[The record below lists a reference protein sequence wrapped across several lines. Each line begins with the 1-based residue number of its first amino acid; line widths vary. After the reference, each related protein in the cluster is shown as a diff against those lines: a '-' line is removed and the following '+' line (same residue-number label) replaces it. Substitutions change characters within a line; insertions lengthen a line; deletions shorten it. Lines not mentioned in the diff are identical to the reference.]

1 MSTRL
6 DAVDVALVGFGWT
19 GAILGQEL
27 TTAGL
32 RVRAIERGRDRD
44 TYPDFNYTKIHDE
57 LRYGVRYALMQDL
70 ARDTLTIRHEPG
82 DVAVPYRRLGSF
94 LPGDNVGGAGVHWNG
109 QTWRFLPTDLT
120 MLSHTLQRYGK
131 GMIPEGMQLQDWGVT
146 YAELEPYYD
155 RFEYLCGTS
164 GQAGN
169 IQGQIQPGGNKFEGP
184 RSRGYPTPPM
194 KTHYAGKLFADAAR
208 ELGYNPFPQPSSN
221 LSQPY
226 KNPLGIQIGA
236 CAYCGYCE
244 RFGCEMYAKASPQTT
259 ILPVLRQNPNFSLR
273 TQATVTRVNLTA
285 DGKHATGVT
294 YVDDAGQEYE
304 QPADLVIL
312 CSYVFS
318 NVRLM
323 LLSGIGTPYDH
334 RTGKGGVGRNYAY
347 QIESRLDLVMGNKA
361 MNPFMGA
368 GALGMMV
375 DEFNGDN
382 FDHTGLG
389 FIGGGFIGALSTGTR
404 PIETQPVPEGTPKWG
419 AKFKQAVK
427 DSYPHSM
434 YILNYGGVMGYRDS
448 FLDLDPTYRDVHG
461 LPLLRMTFDWHD
473 NERKMIRHNT
483 QRALGIAKMMGATS
497 VRTTIHDK
505 HYQIEPYQTTHNVGG
520 APMGT
525 DPTESALNTYLQSW
539 AVPNVFVMGAAAFP
553 NNAGY
558 NPTDTV
564 GALAY
569 RAAEAIRTRYL
580 RSPGP
585 LVPA

>member
-1 MSTRL
+1 VSTRL
-6 DAVDVALVGFGWT
+6 DQVDVVLVGFGWT

-27 TTAGL
+27 ATAGL
-32 RVRAIERGRDRD
+32 RVRALERGPDRD
-44 TYPDFNYTKIHDE
+44 TYPDFAYTQIHDE
-57 LRYGVRYALMQDL
+57 LRYGVRYGLMQNL
-70 ARDTLTIRHEPG
+70 SRDTLTIRHKPG
-82 DVAVPYRRLGSF
+82 DTAVPYRRLGSF
-94 LPGDNVGGAGVHWNG
+94 LLGTGVGGSGVHWNG
-109 QTWRFLPTDLT
+109 QTWRFLPTNLT
-120 MLSHTLQRYGK
+120 MRSSTIARYGK
-131 GMIPEGMQLQDWGVT
+131 DAIPAGMQLQDWGVS
-146 YAELEPYYD
+146 YDELEPYYD

-169 IQGQIQPGGNKFEGP
+169 IGGTIQPGGNKFEGP

-226 KNPLGIQIGA
+226 KNPLGVQLGA

-244 RFGCEMYAKASPQTT
+244 RFACEMYAKSSPQTT
-259 ILPVLRQNPNFSLR
+259 ILPVLRQNPNFSLHVG
-273 TQATVTRVNLTA
+273 ATVTRVNTTG

-294 YVDDAGQEYE
+294 YVDDAGQEFE
-304 QPADLVIL
+304 QPAEIVIL

-323 LLSGIGTPYDH
+323 LLSGIGKRYDPA
-334 RTGKGGVGRNYAY
+334 TGKGGVGRNYAY
-347 QIESRLDLVMGNKA
+347 QIESRLDVRLGDKA

-389 FIGGGFIGALSTGTR
+389 FIGGGFIGALSTGVR
-404 PIETQPVPEGTPKWG
+404 PIENHPTPDGTPKWG

-427 DSYPHSM
+427 EFYPHHM

-448 FLDLDPTYRDVHG
+448 YLDLDPTYRDVHG

-483 QRALGIAKMMGATS
+483 EKALGIAKAMGATAL
-497 VRTTIHDK
+497 RTTINDK
-505 HYQIEPYQTTHNVGG
+505 HYNIAPYQTTHNVGG

-539 AVPNVFVMGAAAFP
+539 DVPNVFVMGAAAFP

-569 RAAEAIRTRYL
+569 RAADAIRTRYMQ
-580 RSPGP
+580 SPGP
-585 LVPA
+585 LVPV